1 MKKISEM
8 TLDEIRAWRPKKLTD
23 DDIREIV
30 DTIVAVADPE
40 KVILFG
46 SYARGDATAESDLD
60 LLVVKETGDLSPHR
74 SAPLY
79 HALGDYLQSVDVLV
93 YTPRELETSSS
104 IHGGLASAAVSEGMP
119 LYVRA

>member
-60 LLVVKETGDLSPHR
+60 LLVVKETEAPRARRTVGLRQALKGTPCAVDIVVATPEEVSRGDGSPFTLTGV
-74 SAPLY
+74 AVEE
-79 HALGDYLQSVDVLV
+79 GSVV
-93 YTPRELETSSS
+93 YER
-104 IHGGLASAAVSEGMP
+104 
-119 LYVRA
+119 